1 MVKKHGVSLHSFT
14 IPNYRGDLKVPSLVF
29 NKVRTDESK

>member
-1 MVKKHGVSLHSFT
+1 VVKKHSVSLHSF
-14 IPNYRGDLKVPSLVF
+14 INPNYRGDLKVPSLVF